1 MNDLDGLKA
10 QAEIA
15 LQQLNPE
22 LALKFYERALQQ
34 TDSTATDVSILLS
47 LGDIHLQMNHTDQA
61 LTYFNQI
68 ITNHATSNEAAYAYL
83 YLGQCSC
90 GSDSLSAINK
100 GIKLLTIQLTSI
112 QQQTDSNGGSNGSGS
127 GSGSEISKIKS
138 ELSSAYCS
146 VCELYMTDLCYDDNA
161 ESECERAGKC
171 SVVYVCMCVC
181 VCVFIFVFT
190 LYIYSTNYYKT
201 VHLKLKKL

>member
-1 MNDLDGLKA
+1 MNAVDGLKA

-34 TDSTATDVSILLS
+34 TDSTTTDVSILLS

-61 LTYFNQI
+61 LTYINQI

-83 YLGQCSC
+83 YLGQCSY

-100 GIKLLTIQLTSI
+100 GIELLTIQLTYI
-112 QQQTDSNGGSNGSGS
+112 QQQTDSNGGSS

-171 SVVYVCMCVC
+171 SVV
-181 VCVFIFVFT
+181 
-190 LYIYSTNYYKT
+190 
-201 VHLKLKKL
+201 